1 MRSEIHMFADQP
13 RKQTTKPG
21 VYGIE
26 GIYKKI
32 FELPAA
38 FIWCLLA
45 SKSDPGHHLAVQDT
59 SSTPYRLMTLL
70 LSTLVLSISGFQNP
84 AMGEEAFVDVSKAA
98 GLNVR
103 HENGARGAKLLPE
116 TINGGA
122 GWIDYDGDGH
132 LDLYLVQGHS
142 DSSKA
147 FAPGDTGNRLYRN
160 TGKGSFVDVTDKAG
174 VGDRNYGSALA
185 VGDIDNDGD
194 QDLYVTNFGPNTL
207 YINNGDGTFR
217 DATAAAG
224 VGTPFWSSSACFAD
238 INGDGLLDLYVA
250 NYLLYDTRVHKAC
263 TSNSKKLASYCHPNK
278 YNGAPDSLYLNRG
291 EGKFEDIS
299 KQAGIAVSG
308 RILSKGL
315 GVLPTDYDSDGDIDF
330 LVANDSVPNFL
341 WRNLGEGRFEDAALE
356 AGVAL
361 NTTGSPEAC
370 MGVDGGDVNGDGL
383 QDYFLT
389 NFSEETDTL
398 FFGEGDGFF
407 DDNTL
412 RSGLGKLTFAPLGF
426 GTRLFDY
433 DLDGDLDIYVTRGHI
448 LDNLEALHPGSRLQY
463 AQPDHLFQNDGRGLF
478 KDVSGTSGSWFQR
491 KLVGRAVAT
500 ADYDSDGDLDLF
512 IVNSGQECTLLEN
525 RAIRKGSWVG
535 IRLQGNGPCSRD
547 AVGSMVTVKTAT
559 GSRHVEARNSQGYMA
574 ANDPR
579 MILSIEKG
587 AATAPP
593 IEVRWSDGLREAF
606 PGLQAERYHLL
617 VRTKGK
623 KIGK

>member
-1 MRSEIHMFADQP
+1 M
-13 RKQTTKPG
+13 
-21 VYGIE
+21 
-26 GIYKKI
+26 
-32 FELPAA
+32 LA
-38 FIWCLLA
+38 FLA
-45 SKSDPGHHLAVQDT
+45 SAAAQPDAARGADV
-59 SSTPYRLMTLL
+59 
-70 LSTLVLSISGFQNP
+70 
-84 AMGEEAFVDVSKAA
+84 FVDVSKTV

-103 HENGARGAKLLPE
+103 HVNGARGAKLLPE

-122 GWIDYDGDGH
+122 GWLDYDGDGH
-132 LDLYLVQGHS
+132 LDLYLVQGHG
-142 DSSKA
+142 DSTRA
-147 FAPGDTGNRLYRN
+147 YAPGDTGNRLFRN
-160 TGKGSFVDVTDKAG
+160 TGKGRFVDVTDQAG

-194 QDLYVTNFGPNTL
+194 TDLYVTNFGRNVL
-207 YINNGDGTFR
+207 YINNGNGTFSDGT
-217 DATAAAG
+217 AASG
-224 VGTPFWSSSACFAD
+224 TGTPFWSSSACFAD

-250 NYLLYDTRVHKAC
+250 NYLLYDSRVHKAC
-263 TSNSKKLASYCHPNK
+263 SSSQRRTPSYCHPNK
-278 YNGAPDSLYLNRG
+278 YDGAPDSLYLNRG
-291 EGKFEDIS
+291 GGRFEDIS
-299 KQAGIAVSG
+299 RTAGVAVRG

-315 GVLPTDYDSDGDIDF
+315 GVLPTDFDSDGDIDF

-341 WRNLGEGRFEDAALE
+341 WRNLGGGKFEDAALE

-412 RSGLGKLTFAPLGF
+412 RSGLGKPTFDPLGF

-448 LDNLEALHPGSRLQY
+448 LDNLEALHPGTRLRY
-463 AQPDHLFQNDGRGLF
+463 AQPDHLFQNDGKGRF
-478 KDVSGTSGSWFQR
+478 TDVSESSGSWFKK

-525 RAIRKGSWVG
+525 RAERKGSWIG
-535 IRLQGNGPCSRD
+535 IRLQGTPPCSRD
-547 AVGSMVTVKTAT
+547 AAGSLITLKT
-559 GSRHVEARNSQGYMA
+559 GGGVRRVEVRSAQSYMA
-574 ANDPR
+574 AGDPR
-579 MILSIEKG
+579 VILSLDKG
-587 AATAPP
+587 TAKAPP
-593 IEVRWSDGLREAF
+593 VEVRWSDGLRELF
-606 PGLQAERYHLL
+606 NNLQAERYHLL
-617 VRTKGK
+617 IRGKGE
-623 KIGK
+623 ILGG

>member
-1 MRSEIHMFADQP
+1 M
-13 RKQTTKPG
+13 
-21 VYGIE
+21 
-26 GIYKKI
+26 
-32 FELPAA
+32 LA
-38 FIWCLLA
+38 FLA
-45 SKSDPGHHLAVQDT
+45 SAAAQPGAA
-59 SSTPYRLMTLL
+59 R
-70 LSTLVLSISGFQNP
+70 
-84 AMGEEAFVDVSKAA
+84 GEDVFVDVSKTV

-103 HENGARGAKLLPE
+103 HVNGARGAKLLPE

-122 GWIDYDGDGH
+122 GWFDYDGDGH
-132 LDLYLVQGHS
+132 LDLYLVQGHG
-142 DSSKA
+142 DSTRA
-147 FAPGDTGNRLYRN
+147 YAPGDTGNRLFRN
-160 TGKGSFVDVTDKAG
+160 TGKGRFVDVTDLAG

-194 QDLYVTNFGPNTL
+194 TDLYVTNFGRNVL
-207 YINNGDGTFR
+207 YINNGNGTFSDGT
-217 DATAAAG
+217 AASG
-224 VGTPFWSSSACFAD
+224 TGTPFWSSSACFAD

-250 NYLLYDTRVHKAC
+250 NYLLYDSRVHKAC
-263 TSNSKKLASYCHPNK
+263 SSSRKQTPSYCHPNK
-278 YNGAPDSLYLNRG
+278 YDGAPDSLYLNRG
-291 EGKFEDIS
+291 GGRFEDIS
-299 KQAGIAVSG
+299 RAAGIAVRG

-315 GVLPTDYDSDGDIDF
+315 GVLPTDFDSDGDIDF

-341 WRNLGEGRFEDAALE
+341 WRNLGGGKFEDAALE

-412 RSGLGKLTFAPLGF
+412 RSGLGKPTFDPLGF

-448 LDNLEALHPGSRLQY
+448 LDNLETLHPGTRLRY
-463 AQPDHLFQNDGRGLF
+463 AQPDHLFQNDGKGRF
-478 KDVSGTSGSWFQR
+478 TDISESSGSWFKK

-525 RAIRKGSWVG
+525 RAERKGSWIG
-535 IRLQGNGPCSRD
+535 IRLQGTPPCSRD
-547 AVGSMVTVKTAT
+547 AAGSLITLKTGA
-559 GSRHVEARNSQGYMA
+559 GVRRVEVRSTQSYMA
-574 ANDPR
+574 AGDSR
-579 MILSIEKG
+579 VILSLDKG
-587 AATAPP
+587 ATKAPP
-593 IEVRWSDGLREAF
+593 VEVRWSDGLRELF
-606 PGLQAERYHLL
+606 NNLQAERYHLL
-617 VRTKGK
+617 VRGKGE
-623 KIGK
+623 ILGE

>member
-1 MRSEIHMFADQP
+1 MLAFLVSAAA
-13 RKQTTKPG
+13 QTG
-21 VYGIE
+21 G
-26 GIYKKI
+26 
-32 FELPAA
+32 A
-38 FIWCLLA
+38 
-45 SKSDPGHHLAVQDT
+45 
-59 SSTPYRLMTLL
+59 R
-70 LSTLVLSISGFQNP
+70 
-84 AMGEEAFVDVSKAA
+84 GEDVFVDVSKTV

-103 HENGARGAKLLPE
+103 HVNGARGAKLLPE

-122 GWIDYDGDGH
+122 GWLDYDGDGH
-132 LDLYLVQGHS
+132 LDLYLVQGHG
-142 DSSKA
+142 DSTRA
-147 FAPGDTGNRLYRN
+147 YAPGDTGNRLFRN
-160 TGKGSFVDVTDKAG
+160 TGKGRFVDVTDQAG

-194 QDLYVTNFGPNTL
+194 TDLYVTNFGRNVL
-207 YINNGDGTFR
+207 YINNGNGTFSDGT
-217 DATAAAG
+217 AASG
-224 VGTPFWSSSACFAD
+224 TGTPFWSSSACFAD

-250 NYLLYDTRVHKAC
+250 NYLLYDSRVHKAC
-263 TSNSKKLASYCHPNK
+263 SSSRKQTPSYCHPNK
-278 YNGAPDSLYLNRG
+278 YDGAPDSLYLNRG
-291 EGKFEDIS
+291 GGRFEDIS
-299 KQAGIAVSG
+299 RAAGIAVRG

-315 GVLPTDYDSDGDIDF
+315 GVLPTDFDSDGDIDF

-341 WRNLGEGRFEDAALE
+341 WRNLGGGKFEDAALE

-412 RSGLGKLTFAPLGF
+412 RSGLGKPTFDPLGF

-448 LDNLEALHPGSRLQY
+448 LDNLETLHPGTRLRY
-463 AQPDHLFQNDGRGLF
+463 AQPDHLFQNDGKGRF
-478 KDVSGTSGSWFQR
+478 TDVSESSGSWFKK

-525 RAIRKGSWVG
+525 RAERKGSWIG
-535 IRLQGNGPCSRD
+535 IRLQGTPPCSRD
-547 AVGSMVTVKTAT
+547 AAGSLITLKTGA
-559 GSRHVEARNSQGYMA
+559 GVRRVEVRSTQSYMA
-574 ANDPR
+574 AGDPR
-579 MILSIEKG
+579 VILSLDKG
-587 AATAPP
+587 TAKAPP
-593 IEVRWSDGLREAF
+593 VEVRWSDGLRERF
-606 PGLQAERYHLL
+606 NNLQAERYHLL
-617 VRTKGK
+617 VRGKGE
-623 KIGK
+623 ILGE

>member
-1 MRSEIHMFADQP
+1 MLAFLVSAAA
-13 RKQTTKPG
+13 QTG
-21 VYGIE
+21 G
-26 GIYKKI
+26 
-32 FELPAA
+32 A
-38 FIWCLLA
+38 
-45 SKSDPGHHLAVQDT
+45 
-59 SSTPYRLMTLL
+59 R
-70 LSTLVLSISGFQNP
+70 
-84 AMGEEAFVDVSKAA
+84 GEDVFVDVSKTV

-103 HENGARGAKLLPE
+103 HVNGARGAKLLPE

-122 GWIDYDGDGH
+122 GWLDYDGDGH
-132 LDLYLVQGHS
+132 LDLYLVQGHG
-142 DSSKA
+142 DSTRA
-147 FAPGDTGNRLYRN
+147 YAPGDTGNRLFRN
-160 TGKGSFVDVTDKAG
+160 TGKGRFVDVTDQAG

-194 QDLYVTNFGPNTL
+194 TDLYVTNFGRNVL
-207 YINNGDGTFR
+207 YINNGNGTFSDGT
-217 DATAAAG
+217 AASG
-224 VGTPFWSSSACFAD
+224 TGTPFWSSSACFAD

-250 NYLLYDTRVHKAC
+250 NYLLYDSRVHKAC
-263 TSNSKKLASYCHPNK
+263 SSSRKQTPSYCHPNK
-278 YNGAPDSLYLNRG
+278 YDGAPDSLYLNRG
-291 EGKFEDIS
+291 GGRFEDIS
-299 KQAGIAVSG
+299 RAAGIAVRG

-315 GVLPTDYDSDGDIDF
+315 GVLPTDFDSDGDIDF

-341 WRNLGEGRFEDAALE
+341 WRNLGGGKFEDAALE

-412 RSGLGKLTFAPLGF
+412 RSGLGKPTFDPLGF

-448 LDNLEALHPGSRLQY
+448 LDNLETLHPGTRLRY
-463 AQPDHLFQNDGRGLF
+463 AQPDHLFQNDGKGRF
-478 KDVSGTSGSWFQR
+478 TDVSESSGSWFKK

-525 RAIRKGSWVG
+525 RAERKGAWIG
-535 IRLQGNGPCSRD
+535 IRLQGTPPCSRD
-547 AVGSMVTVKTAT
+547 AAGSLITLKTGA
-559 GSRHVEARNSQGYMA
+559 GVRRVEVRSAQSYMA
-574 ANDPR
+574 AGDPR
-579 MILSIEKG
+579 VILSLDKG
-587 AATAPP
+587 AAKAPP
-593 IEVRWSDGLREAF
+593 VEVRWSDGLRERF
-606 PGLQAERYHLL
+606 NNLQAERYHLL
-617 VRTKGK
+617 VRGKGELL
-623 KIGK
+623 GG

>member
-1 MRSEIHMFADQP
+1 MLAFLANAAAQP
-13 RKQTTKPG
+13 D
-21 VYGIE
+21 
-26 GIYKKI
+26 
-32 FELPAA
+32 AA
-38 FIWCLLA
+38 
-45 SKSDPGHHLAVQDT
+45 
-59 SSTPYRLMTLL
+59 R
-70 LSTLVLSISGFQNP
+70 
-84 AMGEEAFVDVSKAA
+84 GEEAFVDVSKTT

-103 HENGARGAKLLPE
+103 HVNGARGAKLLPE

-122 GWIDYDGDGH
+122 GWLDYDGDGH
-132 LDLYLVQGHS
+132 LDLYLVQGHG
-142 DSSKA
+142 DSTRA
-147 FAPGDTGNRLYRN
+147 YAPGDTGNRLFRN
-160 TGKGSFVDVTDKAG
+160 TGKGRFVDVTDQAG

-194 QDLYVTNFGPNTL
+194 TDLYVTNFGRNVL
-207 YINNGDGTFR
+207 YINNGNGTFS
-217 DATAAAG
+217 DGTAAAK

-250 NYLLYDTRVHKAC
+250 NYLLYDSRVHKAC
-263 TSNSKKLASYCHPNK
+263 SSSQKKTPSYCHPNK
-278 YNGAPDSLYLNRG
+278 YDGAPDSLYLNRG
-291 EGKFEDIS
+291 GGRFEDIS
-299 KQAGIAVSG
+299 RSAGIAVRG

-315 GVLPTDYDSDGDIDF
+315 GVLPTDFDSDGDIDF

-341 WRNLGEGRFEDAALE
+341 WRNLGGGKFEDAALE

-370 MGVDGGDVNGDGL
+370 MGIDGGDVNGDGL

-412 RSGLGKLTFAPLGF
+412 RSGLGKPTFDPLGF

-448 LDNLEALHPGSRLQY
+448 LDNLETLHPGTRLRY
-463 AQPDHLFQNDGRGLF
+463 AQPDHLFQNDGKGRF
-478 KDVSGTSGSWFQR
+478 TDVSGSSGAWFKK

-525 RAIRKGSWVG
+525 RAERKGSWIG
-535 IRLQGNGPCSRD
+535 IRLQGTAPCSRD
-547 AVGSMVTVKTAT
+547 AT
-559 GSRHVEARNSQGYMA
+559 GSLITLKAGGGVRRVELRNSQSYMA
-574 ANDPR
+574 ASDPR
-579 MILSIEKG
+579 VILALDKG
-587 AATAPP
+587 TAKAPP
-593 IEVRWSDGLREAF
+593 VEVRWSDGLRELF
-606 PGLQAERYHLL
+606 NNLQAERYHLL
-617 VRTKGK
+617 VRGQGEKLGE
-623 KIGK
+623 

>member
-1 MRSEIHMFADQP
+1 MLAFLVSAAA
-13 RKQTTKPG
+13 QTG
-21 VYGIE
+21 G
-26 GIYKKI
+26 
-32 FELPAA
+32 A
-38 FIWCLLA
+38 
-45 SKSDPGHHLAVQDT
+45 
-59 SSTPYRLMTLL
+59 R
-70 LSTLVLSISGFQNP
+70 
-84 AMGEEAFVDVSKAA
+84 GEDVFVDVSKTV

-103 HENGARGAKLLPE
+103 HVNGARGAKLLPE

-122 GWIDYDGDGH
+122 GWLDYDGDGH
-132 LDLYLVQGHS
+132 LDLYLVQGHG
-142 DSSKA
+142 DSTRA
-147 FAPGDTGNRLYRN
+147 YAPGDTGNRLFRN
-160 TGKGSFVDVTDKAG
+160 TGKGRFVDVTDQAG

-194 QDLYVTNFGPNTL
+194 TDLYVTNFGRNVL
-207 YINNGDGTFR
+207 YINNGNGTFSDGT
-217 DATAAAG
+217 AASG
-224 VGTPFWSSSACFAD
+224 TGTPFWSSSACFAD

-250 NYLLYDTRVHKAC
+250 NYLLYDSRVHKAC
-263 TSNSKKLASYCHPNK
+263 SSSRKQTPSYCHPNK
-278 YNGAPDSLYLNRG
+278 YDGAPDSLYLNRG
-291 EGKFEDIS
+291 GGRFEDIS
-299 KQAGIAVSG
+299 RAAGIAVRG

-315 GVLPTDYDSDGDIDF
+315 GVLPTDFDSDGDIDF

-341 WRNLGEGRFEDAALE
+341 WRNLGGGKFEDAALE

-412 RSGLGKLTFAPLGF
+412 RSGLGKPTFDPLGF

-448 LDNLEALHPGSRLQY
+448 LDNLETLHPGTRLRY
-463 AQPDHLFQNDGRGLF
+463 AQPDHLFQNDGKGRF
-478 KDVSGTSGSWFQR
+478 TDVSESSGSWFKK

-525 RAIRKGSWVG
+525 RAERKGSWIG
-535 IRLQGNGPCSRD
+535 IRLQGTPPCSRD
-547 AVGSMVTVKTAT
+547 AAGSLITLKTGA
-559 GSRHVEARNSQGYMA
+559 GVRRVEVRSTQSYMA
-574 ANDPR
+574 AGDSR
-579 MILSIEKG
+579 VTLSLDKG
-587 AATAPP
+587 ATKAPP
-593 IEVRWSDGLREAF
+593 VEVRWSDGLRERF
-606 PGLQAERYHLL
+606 NNLQAERYHLL
-617 VRTKGK
+617 VRGKGE
-623 KIGK
+623 ILGE

>member
-1 MRSEIHMFADQP
+1 M
-13 RKQTTKPG
+13 
-21 VYGIE
+21 
-26 GIYKKI
+26 
-32 FELPAA
+32 
-38 FIWCLLA
+38 
-45 SKSDPGHHLAVQDT
+45 
-59 SSTPYRLMTLL
+59 
-70 LSTLVLSISGFQNP
+70 
-84 AMGEEAFVDVSKAA
+84 A

-103 HENGARGAKLLPE
+103 HVNGARGAKLLPE

-122 GWIDYDGDGH
+122 GWLDYDGDGH
-132 LDLYLVQGHS
+132 LDLYLVQGHG
-142 DSSKA
+142 DSA
-147 FAPGDTGNRLYRN
+147 RAYAPGDTGNRLFRN
-160 TGKGSFVDVTDKAG
+160 TGKGRFVDVTDQAG

-194 QDLYVTNFGPNTL
+194 TDLYVTNFGRNVL
-207 YINNGDGTFR
+207 YINNGNGTFS
-217 DATAAAG
+217 DGTAAAK

-250 NYLLYDTRVHKAC
+250 NYLLYDSRVHKAC
-263 TSNSKKLASYCHPNK
+263 SSSQKQTPSYCHPNK
-278 YNGAPDSLYLNRG
+278 YDGAPDSLYLNRG
-291 EGKFEDIS
+291 GGRFEDIS
-299 KQAGIAVSG
+299 RSAGIAVRG

-315 GVLPTDYDSDGDIDF
+315 GVLPTDFDSDGDIDF

-341 WRNLGEGRFEDAALE
+341 WRNLGDGKFEDAALE

-370 MGVDGGDVNGDGL
+370 MGIDGGDVNGDGL

-412 RSGLGKLTFAPLGF
+412 RSGLGKPTFDPLGF

-448 LDNLEALHPGSRLQY
+448 LDNLEALHPGTRLRY
-463 AQPDHLFQNDGRGLF
+463 AQPDHLFQNDGKGRF
-478 KDVSGTSGSWFQR
+478 TDVSGSSGAWFKE

-525 RAIRKGSWVG
+525 RAERKGSWIG
-535 IRLQGNGPCSRD
+535 IHLQGTAPCSRD
-547 AVGSMVTVKTAT
+547 AT
-559 GSRHVEARNSQGYMA
+559 GSLITLKTGRGVRRVELRNSQSYMA
-574 ANDPR
+574 ASDPR
-579 MILSIEKG
+579 VILALDKG
-587 AATAPP
+587 TAKPP
-593 IEVRWSDGLREAF
+593 PVEVRWSDGLRELF
-606 PGLQAERYHLL
+606 SNLQAERYHLL
-617 VRTKGK
+617 VRGKGEK
-623 KIGK
+623 LGE

>member
-1 MRSEIHMFADQP
+1 M
-13 RKQTTKPG
+13 
-21 VYGIE
+21 
-26 GIYKKI
+26 
-32 FELPAA
+32 LA
-38 FIWCLLA
+38 FLA
-45 SKSDPGHHLAVQDT
+45 SAAAQPGAA
-59 SSTPYRLMTLL
+59 R
-70 LSTLVLSISGFQNP
+70 
-84 AMGEEAFVDVSKAA
+84 GEDVFVDVSKTV

-103 HENGARGAKLLPE
+103 HVNGARGAKLLPE

-122 GWIDYDGDGH
+122 GWLDYDGDGH
-132 LDLYLVQGHS
+132 LDLYLVQGHG
-142 DSSKA
+142 DSTRA
-147 FAPGDTGNRLYRN
+147 YAPGDTGNRLFRN
-160 TGKGSFVDVTDKAG
+160 TGKGRFVDVTDLAG

-194 QDLYVTNFGPNTL
+194 TDLYVTNFGRNVL
-207 YINNGDGTFR
+207 YINNGNGTFSDGT
-217 DATAAAG
+217 AASG
-224 VGTPFWSSSACFAD
+224 TGTPFWSSSACFAD

-250 NYLLYDTRVHKAC
+250 NYLLYDSRVHKAC
-263 TSNSKKLASYCHPNK
+263 SSSQKQTPSYCHPNK
-278 YNGAPDSLYLNRG
+278 YDGAPDSLYLNRG
-291 EGKFEDIS
+291 GGRFEDIS
-299 KQAGIAVSG
+299 RAAGIAVRG

-315 GVLPTDYDSDGDIDF
+315 GVLPTDFDSDGDIDF

-341 WRNLGEGRFEDAALE
+341 WRNLGGGKFEDAALE

-412 RSGLGKLTFAPLGF
+412 RSGLGKPTFDPLGF

-448 LDNLEALHPGSRLQY
+448 LDNLETLPPGTRLRY
-463 AQPDHLFQNDGRGLF
+463 AQPDHLFQNDGKGRF
-478 KDVSGTSGSWFQR
+478 TDVSESSGSWFKK

-525 RAIRKGSWVG
+525 RAERKGSWIG
-535 IRLQGNGPCSRD
+535 IRLQGTPPCSRD
-547 AVGSMVTVKTAT
+547 AAGSLITLKTGA
-559 GSRHVEARNSQGYMA
+559 GVRRVEVRSTQSYMA
-574 ANDPR
+574 AGDSR
-579 MILSIEKG
+579 VILSLDKG
-587 AATAPP
+587 ATKAPP
-593 IEVRWSDGLREAF
+593 VEVRWSDGLRELF
-606 PGLQAERYHLL
+606 NNLQAERYHLL
-617 VRTKGK
+617 VRGKGE
-623 KIGK
+623 ILGE

>member
-1 MRSEIHMFADQP
+1 MLAFLANAAAQP
-13 RKQTTKPG
+13 D
-21 VYGIE
+21 
-26 GIYKKI
+26 
-32 FELPAA
+32 AA
-38 FIWCLLA
+38 
-45 SKSDPGHHLAVQDT
+45 
-59 SSTPYRLMTLL
+59 R
-70 LSTLVLSISGFQNP
+70 
-84 AMGEEAFVDVSKAA
+84 GEEAFVDVSKTT

-103 HENGARGAKLLPE
+103 HVNGARGAKLLPE

-122 GWIDYDGDGH
+122 GWLDYDGDGH
-132 LDLYLVQGHS
+132 LDLYLVQGHG
-142 DSSKA
+142 DSTRA
-147 FAPGDTGNRLYRN
+147 YAPGDTGNRLFRN
-160 TGKGSFVDVTDKAG
+160 TGKGRFVDVTDQAG

-194 QDLYVTNFGPNTL
+194 TDLYVTNFGRNVL
-207 YINNGDGTFR
+207 YINNGNGTFS
-217 DATAAAG
+217 DGTAAAK

-250 NYLLYDTRVHKAC
+250 NYLLYDSRVHKAC
-263 TSNSKKLASYCHPNK
+263 SSSQKKTPSYCHPNK
-278 YNGAPDSLYLNRG
+278 YDGAPDSLYLNRG
-291 EGKFEDIS
+291 GGRFEDIS
-299 KQAGIAVSG
+299 RSAGIAVRG

-315 GVLPTDYDSDGDIDF
+315 GVLPTDFDSDGDIDF

-341 WRNLGEGRFEDAALE
+341 WRNLGGGKFEDAALE

-370 MGVDGGDVNGDGL
+370 MGIDGGDVNGDGL

-412 RSGLGKLTFAPLGF
+412 RSGLGKPTFDPLGF

-448 LDNLEALHPGSRLQY
+448 LDNLETLHPGTRLRY
-463 AQPDHLFQNDGRGLF
+463 AQPDHLFQNDGKGRF
-478 KDVSGTSGSWFQR
+478 TDVSENSGTWFKK

-525 RAIRKGSWVG
+525 RAERKGSWIG
-535 IRLQGNGPCSRD
+535 IRLQGTPPCSRD
-547 AVGSMVTVKTAT
+547 AT
-559 GSRHVEARNSQGYMA
+559 GSLITLKTSGGVRRVELRNSQSYMA
-574 ANDPR
+574 ASDSR
-579 MILSIEKG
+579 VILALDKG
-587 AATAPP
+587 TTKAPP
-593 IEVRWSDGLREAF
+593 VEVRWSDGLRELF
-606 PGLQAERYHLL
+606 NNLQAERYHLL
-617 VRTKGK
+617 VRGH
-623 KIGK
+623 GEQLGE

>member
-1 MRSEIHMFADQP
+1 M
-13 RKQTTKPG
+13 
-21 VYGIE
+21 
-26 GIYKKI
+26 
-32 FELPAA
+32 LA
-38 FIWCLLA
+38 FLA
-45 SKSDPGHHLAVQDT
+45 SAAAQPDAARGADV
-59 SSTPYRLMTLL
+59 
-70 LSTLVLSISGFQNP
+70 
-84 AMGEEAFVDVSKAA
+84 FVDVSKTV

-103 HENGARGAKLLPE
+103 HVNGARGAKLLPE

-122 GWIDYDGDGH
+122 GWLDYDGDGH
-132 LDLYLVQGHS
+132 LDLYLVQGHG
-142 DSSKA
+142 DSTRA
-147 FAPGDTGNRLYRN
+147 YAPGDTGNRLFRN
-160 TGKGSFVDVTDKAG
+160 TGKGRFVDVTDQAG

-194 QDLYVTNFGPNTL
+194 TDLYVTNFGRNVL
-207 YINNGDGTFR
+207 YINNGNGTFSDGT
-217 DATAAAG
+217 AASG
-224 VGTPFWSSSACFAD
+224 TGTPFWSSSACFAD

-250 NYLLYDTRVHKAC
+250 NYLLYDSRVHKAC
-263 TSNSKKLASYCHPNK
+263 SSSQRRTPSYCHPNK
-278 YNGAPDSLYLNRG
+278 YDGAPDSLYLNRG
-291 EGKFEDIS
+291 GGRFEDIS
-299 KQAGIAVSG
+299 RTAGVAVRG

-315 GVLPTDYDSDGDIDF
+315 GVLPTDFDSDGDIDF

-341 WRNLGEGRFEDAALE
+341 WRNLGGGKFEDAALE

-412 RSGLGKLTFAPLGF
+412 RSGLGKPTFDPLGF

-448 LDNLEALHPGSRLQY
+448 LDNLEALHPGTRLRY
-463 AQPDHLFQNDGRGLF
+463 AQPDHLFQNDGKGRF
-478 KDVSGTSGSWFQR
+478 TDVSESSGSWFKK

-525 RAIRKGSWVG
+525 RAERKGSWIG
-535 IRLQGNGPCSRD
+535 IRLQGTPPCSRD
-547 AVGSMVTVKTAT
+547 AAGSLITLKT
-559 GSRHVEARNSQGYMA
+559 GGGVRRVEVRSAQSYMA
-574 ANDPR
+574 AGDPR
-579 MILSIEKG
+579 VILSLDKG
-587 AATAPP
+587 AAKAPP
-593 IEVRWSDGLREAF
+593 VEVCWSDGLRELF
-606 PGLQAERYHLL
+606 NNLQAERYHLL
-617 VRTKGK
+617 IRGKGE
-623 KIGK
+623 IPGG

>member
-1 MRSEIHMFADQP
+1 M
-13 RKQTTKPG
+13 
-21 VYGIE
+21 
-26 GIYKKI
+26 
-32 FELPAA
+32 LA
-38 FIWCLLA
+38 FLA
-45 SKSDPGHHLAVQDT
+45 SAAAQPGAA
-59 SSTPYRLMTLL
+59 R
-70 LSTLVLSISGFQNP
+70 
-84 AMGEEAFVDVSKAA
+84 GEDVFVDVSKTV

-103 HENGARGAKLLPE
+103 HVNGARGAKLLPE

-122 GWIDYDGDGH
+122 GWFDYDGDGH
-132 LDLYLVQGHS
+132 LDLYLVQGHG
-142 DSSKA
+142 DSTRA
-147 FAPGDTGNRLYRN
+147 YAPGDTGNRLFRN
-160 TGKGSFVDVTDKAG
+160 TGKGRFVDVTDLAG

-194 QDLYVTNFGPNTL
+194 TDLYVTNFGRNVL
-207 YINNGDGTFR
+207 YINNGNGTFSDGT
-217 DATAAAG
+217 AASG
-224 VGTPFWSSSACFAD
+224 TGTPFWSSSACFAD

-250 NYLLYDTRVHKAC
+250 NYLLYDSRVHKAC
-263 TSNSKKLASYCHPNK
+263 SSSQKQTPSYCHPNK
-278 YNGAPDSLYLNRG
+278 YDGAPDSLYLNRG
-291 EGKFEDIS
+291 GGRFEDIS
-299 KQAGIAVSG
+299 RAAGIAVRG

-315 GVLPTDYDSDGDIDF
+315 GVLPTDFDSDGDIDF

-341 WRNLGEGRFEDAALE
+341 WRNLGGGKFEDAALE

-412 RSGLGKLTFAPLGF
+412 RSGLGKPTFDPLGF

-448 LDNLEALHPGSRLQY
+448 LDNLETLHPGTRLRY
-463 AQPDHLFQNDGRGLF
+463 AQPDHLFQNDGKGRF
-478 KDVSGTSGSWFQR
+478 TDISESSGSWFKK

-525 RAIRKGSWVG
+525 RAERKGSWIG
-535 IRLQGNGPCSRD
+535 IRLQGTPPCSRD
-547 AVGSMVTVKTAT
+547 AAGSLITLKTGA
-559 GSRHVEARNSQGYMA
+559 GVRRVEVRSTQSYMA
-574 ANDPR
+574 AGDSR
-579 MILSIEKG
+579 VILSLDKG
-587 AATAPP
+587 ATKAPP
-593 IEVRWSDGLREAF
+593 VEVRWSDGLRELF
-606 PGLQAERYHLL
+606 NNLQAERYHLL
-617 VRTKGK
+617 VRGKGE
-623 KIGK
+623 ILGE

>member
-1 MRSEIHMFADQP
+1 MLA
-13 RKQTTKPG
+13 
-21 VYGIE
+21 
-26 GIYKKI
+26 
-32 FELPAA
+32 
-38 FIWCLLA
+38 LLA
-45 SKSDPGHHLAVQDT
+45 NAAAQPDAA
-59 SSTPYRLMTLL
+59 R
-70 LSTLVLSISGFQNP
+70 
-84 AMGEEAFVDVSKAA
+84 GEEAFVDVSKTT

-103 HENGARGAKLLPE
+103 HVNGARGAKLLPE

-122 GWIDYDGDGH
+122 GWLDYDGDGH
-132 LDLYLVQGHS
+132 LDLYLVQGHG
-142 DSSKA
+142 DSTRA
-147 FAPGDTGNRLYRN
+147 YAPGDTGNRLFRN
-160 TGKGSFVDVTDKAG
+160 TGKGRFVDVTDQAG

-194 QDLYVTNFGPNTL
+194 TDLYVTNFGRNVL
-207 YINNGDGTFR
+207 YINNGNGTFS
-217 DATAAAG
+217 DGTAAAK

-250 NYLLYDTRVHKAC
+250 NYLLYDSRVHKAC
-263 TSNSKKLASYCHPNK
+263 SSSQKKTPSYCHPNK
-278 YNGAPDSLYLNRG
+278 YDGAPDSLYLNRG
-291 EGKFEDIS
+291 GGRFEDIS
-299 KQAGIAVSG
+299 RSAGIAVRG

-315 GVLPTDYDSDGDIDF
+315 GVLPTDFDSDGDIDF

-341 WRNLGEGRFEDAALE
+341 WRNLGGGKFEDAALE

-370 MGVDGGDVNGDGL
+370 MGIDGGDVNGDGL

-412 RSGLGKLTFAPLGF
+412 RSGLGKPTFDPLGF

-448 LDNLEALHPGSRLQY
+448 LDNLETLHPGTRLRY
-463 AQPDHLFQNDGRGLF
+463 AQPDHLFQNDGKGRF
-478 KDVSGTSGSWFQR
+478 TDVSGSSGTWFKK

-525 RAIRKGSWVG
+525 RAERKGSWIG
-535 IRLQGNGPCSRD
+535 IRLQGTAPCNRD
-547 AVGSMVTVKTAT
+547 AT
-559 GSRHVEARNSQGYMA
+559 GSLITLKAGGGVRRVEIRNSQSYMA
-574 ANDPR
+574 TSDPR
-579 MILSIEKG
+579 VILALDKG
-587 AATAPP
+587 TAKAPP
-593 IEVRWSDGLREAF
+593 VEVRWSDGLRELF
-606 PGLQAERYHLL
+606 NNLQAERYHLL
-617 VRTKGK
+617 VRGQ
-623 KIGK
+623 GEQLGE